1 MKGRKPKP
9 AAQRRGGIRPEM
21 LKAAAVLDAEIIE
34 APRVEKPAHIA
45 MNPLQSACWDSLL
58 ATSPNLEQCDIPLM
72 EAYCFWYAVLREAE
86 GSIIAPGGEMSISY
100 EMEDSKG
107 NVKRS
112 QNPDLR
118 TAEKATSML
127 RLIGGELNLTP
138 TARDRAG
145 LMRAMTRST
154 QADAVK
160 KTIEGYEQFKKQQK
174 ALNAAK

>member
-1 MKGRKPKP
+1 MKGRKPKT
-9 AAQRRGGIRPEM
+9 AAQRRGGIKPEM
-21 LKAAAVLDAEIIE
+21 LKASLLDAEIIE
-34 APRVEKPAHIA
+34 APRVSKPAHIA

-58 ATSPNLEQCDIPLM
+58 ATSPNLEECDIPLM

-86 GSIIAPGGEMSISY
+86 GCIIAPTGEMAISY
-100 EMEDSKG
+100 EIEDSKG

-174 ALNAAK
+174 ALNEAK

>member
-1 MKGRKPKP
+1 MKGRKPKA

-21 LKAAAVLDAEIIE
+21 LKASVLDAEIIE
-34 APRVEKPAHIA
+34 APRVNKPAHIA

-86 GSIIAPGGEMSISY
+86 GCIIAPTGEMAISY
-100 EMEDSKG
+100 EMEDAKG

-160 KTIEGYEQFKKQQK
+160 KTIEGYEQFKRQQK
-174 ALNAAK
+174 ALNEAK

>member
-1 MKGRKPKP
+1 MKGRKPKT
-9 AAQRRGGIRPEM
+9 AAQRRGGIKPEM
-21 LKAAAVLDAEIIE
+21 LKASLLDAEIIE
-34 APRVEKPAHIA
+34 APRVSKPAHIA

-58 ATSPNLEQCDIPLM
+58 ATSPNLEECDIPLM
-72 EAYCFWYAVLREAE
+72 EAYCFWYVVLREAE
-86 GSIIAPGGEMSISY
+86 GCIIAPTGEMAISY
-100 EMEDSKG
+100 EIEDSNG

-160 KTIEGYEQFKKQQK
+160 KTIEGYEQFKRQQK
-174 ALNAAK
+174 ALNEAK